1 MVTSAFKRTMK
12 LIPHIPLYQL
22 LLFFVF
28 ALLILVAPFSY
39 QSSTVSNKQ
48 DDMGRFPIKT
58 SEKKP
63 IAVSTPALY
72 PVKNNGEIPPSLSA
86 RAIVAVD
93 VDSNAILFTS
103 NEQMPLWPAS
113 TTKLM
118 TAIVAL
124 DLFKLDDV
132 VTVRGNLPD
141 GRVMGLVD
149 GEKITVE
156 NLLYGILIHS
166 ANDAAFVLA
175 SFHPQGVEGFIK
187 AMNDRAQTLS
197 LDNTHFANPAGFD
210 DVKQY
215 TTASDLTRLSLY
227 ALNNPI
233 IVKMVGIPSIVIAD
247 DTFIYFHSLTNVN
260 KLLGVMPGVAGM
272 KTGWTENAK
281 ENLVNLTKRDGHRI
295 LTVIL
300 GSDDRF
306 GETATLT
313 NWLFANYHWI
323 DLAYATDQSTRVQ

>member
-1 MVTSAFKRTMK
+1 M
-12 LIPHIPLYQL
+12 
-22 LLFFVF
+22 
-28 ALLILVAPFSY
+28 PF
-39 QSSTVSNKQ
+39 
-48 DDMGRFPIKT
+48 
-58 SEKKP
+58 
-63 IAVSTPALY
+63 
-72 PVKNNGEIPPSLSA
+72 
-86 RAIVAVD
+86 
-93 VDSNAILFTS
+93 
-103 NEQMPLWPAS
+103 WPAS

-124 DLFKLDDV
+124 DVFKPDDL
-132 VTVRGNLPD
+132 VTVSDPIAS
-141 GRVMGLVD
+141 GRVMGLIN

-156 NLLYGILIHS
+156 NLLYGILVHS

-175 SFHPQGVEGFIK
+175 SFHPQGVEGFVR
-187 AMNDRAQTLS
+187 AMNDKAQLLS

-215 TTASDLTRLSLY
+215 TTAFDLTRLSLY
-227 ALNNPI
+227 ALNQPTI
-233 IVKMVGIPSIVIAD
+233 AKMVGIPSIVVAD
-247 DTFIYFHSLTNVN
+247 DAFVHFHPLANVN

-306 GETATLT
+306 GETVTLT
-313 NWLFANYHWI
+313 NWLFANYNWI
-323 DLAYATDQSTRVQ
+323 DLTYRP